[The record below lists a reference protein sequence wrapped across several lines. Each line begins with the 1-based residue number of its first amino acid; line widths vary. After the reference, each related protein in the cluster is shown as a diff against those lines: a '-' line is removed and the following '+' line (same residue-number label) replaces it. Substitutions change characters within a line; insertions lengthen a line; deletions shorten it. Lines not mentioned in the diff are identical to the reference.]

1 MKLADSEPDHE
12 MLAHRR
18 EGTKRTVLWAGEL
31 CERWGISQVTL
42 WRWRRAG
49 KVPAPDFQR
58 TGWLVA
64 TIEAF
69 ENGNTANSPGV
80 SASGRAH

>member
-1 MKLADSEPDHE
+1 MKHAISALQHE
-12 MLAHRR
+12 VPTCRSAMSP
-18 EGTKRTVLWAGEL
+18 KRTVLWAGEL

-49 KVPAPDFQR
+49 KAPAPDFQG

-69 ENGNTANSPGV
+69 EQCGSTPHLS
-80 SASGRAH
+80 H